1 LFAIEKYMKF
11 RFANG
16 HSINIWDTEYDRITV
31 SEGKITLVRPGGK
44 VAVIEVPKEWLEGS
58 WSRPEVLSLKDC
70 SVKATPLDSGKVCVQ
85 EARTHNHQTSVS
97 ACCGAELKF
106 EKTEKLD
113 LPFAKLTNQ
122 VEALRKDLIQFSSET
137 KEKMAPLLKLPLG
150 FERLRDLT
158 DIISIGQKGMQ
169 ADLDEVEHKL
179 CKVLED
185 VSREGGLQK
194 PVKSD
199 EKKSCGPQGKGKYR

>member
-31 SEGKITLVRPGGK
+31 SEGKITFVRPGGK

-58 WSRPEVLSLKDC
+58 WSRPEALSLKDC

-113 LPFAKLTNQ
+113 LPFVKLTNQ

-137 KEKMAPLLKLPLG
+137 KEKMAPLLNLPLDVD
-150 FERLRDLT
+150 FFRNLS
-158 DIISIGQKGMQ
+158 DIFSMRQKEMQ
-169 ADLDEVEHKL
+169 ADLDEVEHKVCRL
-179 CKVLED
+179 LED
-185 VSREGGLQK
+185 VSGEEGLQK
-194 PVKSD
+194 PVKRD
-199 EKKSCGPQGKGKYR
+199 EKKSCGPLRKGKYK